1 MAIQAVCACG
11 KPLRFKDEAAGRRA
25 KCPACGAML
34 TVPGRAA
41 AEPADSD
48 NLASALE
55 IAAATEKTA
64 ARVPAAKAARTK
76 AAPTTTAK
84 VILMAI
90 LGVVGA
96 AATVGIIIVACML
109 ATGPVKPAGKAAS
122 PAAAVSVPPAPESP
136 AAPAPAAPAAEPP
149 ESPVTPLVVASPE
162 PAAPAAAP
170 PTAPA
175 PVEPAAPAPVE
186 PLAAEAPMA
195 AVPPP
200 EVVPA
205 GPNLPPEK
213 EQEALRLLKKC
224 TSVSVS
230 YTTSSAVEGADKTDL
245 DRAAQFAQT
254 FVLRKGPADGL
265 RPAAEEVAKFRA
277 SARFI
282 ITVLAEA
289 GPDLEQIRKIVGK
302 ESRTEAKA
310 FYRRA
315 DPDARSRAR
324 LVDTPEP
331 TNLPVTWR
339 HYGWLAFGEAGGRVV
354 AVRADCRRLQGAD
367 SPAAPEAAAAPPAD
381 REAAAAP
388 PAPTTGK

>member
-11 KPLRFKDEAAGRRA
+11 KPLRFQDDAAGRRA

-41 AEPADSD
+41 AGPADD
-48 NLASALE
+48 ANLASALE
-55 IAAATEKTA
+55 LAAATEKTA

-109 ATGPVKPAGKAAS
+109 ATAPVKPAGKAAS
-122 PAAAVSVPPAPESP
+122 PAAPPAATVSIP
-136 AAPAPAAPAAEPP
+136 AAPEAPAAPAAPAAEPP
-149 ESPVTPLVVASPE
+149 ESPVTPLVAATTE
-162 PAAPAAAP
+162 PATPATPA
-170 PTAPA
+170 TPA
-175 PVEPAAPAPVE
+175 PVEPAAPAPAE
-186 PLAAEAPMA
+186 PPAAEPPMA

-230 YTTSSAVEGADKTDL
+230 YTTLSAVEAADKTDL
-245 DRAAQFAQT
+245 DRATQFAQT

-265 RPAAEEVAKFRA
+265 RPAAEEVAKF
-277 SARFI
+277 SARARFV

-289 GPDLEQIRKIVGK
+289 GPDLEQLQKIVGK

-310 FYRRA
+310 FYRKA

-324 LVDTPEP
+324 LVDTPESAD
-331 TNLPVTWR
+331 LPVTWR
-339 HYGWLAFGEAGGRVV
+339 HYGWLAFGEAGGKVV
-354 AVRADCRRLQGAD
+354 AVRADCRRLQGGD
-367 SPAAPEAAAAPPAD
+367 LPAAPEAEAAPPAD